1 MTRELRAAHA
11 VANRQAGL
19 ITSAQ
24 ARQVGLT
31 RYQITRLVETG
42 VWFPLQRGRYLATGD
57 RLWEARVRAAL
68 AGRPDTVACGVTAA
82 RLHGLRAVPIA
93 DPAEPVYVMTP
104 SSNGRARPG
113 VVVRRS
119 DPGEP
124 AVVRGVAVTSADRT
138 VADLVLAWPRTDAV
152 LLMDDALQQGKVA
165 SLDRARWLT
174 AGRRGC
180 VKRQDWWDLADGRA
194 ESPLESRF
202 RLLLVDHGIGGYE
215 PQYRVVDPATGQR
228 VRLDFAW
235 PELGVCVEVDGAA
248 VHDTLP
254 AVYVDRD
261 RQNMLVRLGWILL
274 RFTYADVV
282 GRPDHV
288 VTALTAALTPRRHAP
303 PTS

>member
-11 VANRQAGL
+11 VANRQAGM

-24 ARQVGLT
+24 AREAGLT
-31 RYQITRLVETG
+31 RHQITRLVETG
-42 VWFPLQRGRYLATGD
+42 VWFPLQRGRYLVTGD

-68 AGRPDTVACGVTAA
+68 ADRRGAVACGVTAA

-93 DPAEPVYVMTP
+93 DPTEPVYVMTP
-104 SSNGRARPG
+104 SSNGRSRPG

-119 DPGEP
+119 DPGDV
-124 AVVRGVAVTSADRT
+124 ALVRRVPITSVDRT

-152 LLMDDALQQGKVA
+152 LLMDDVLQQGKVA
-165 SLDRARWLT
+165 SLDRARWLA
-174 AGRRGC
+174 AGRRGS
-180 VKRQDWWDLADGRA
+180 VERQDWWDLADGRS

-202 RLLLVDHGIGGYE
+202 RLLLADHGIGGYQ

-228 VRLDFAW
+228 ARLDFAW

-254 AVYVDRD
+254 AAYADRD
-261 RQNMLVRLGWILL
+261 RQNMLVRLGWMLL

-288 VTALTAALTPRRHAP
+288 VTALTAALNSR
-303 PTS
+303 TS